1 MTHPLFHPQAETP
14 DRVLMTI
21 CEDNNCPLCIK
32 SIKKMNEMRK
42 DEYIES
48 SKKCEEIL
56 RLSFSIPPNEFFLGF
71 QNFSGVEDI
80 VYKIFQRIPQKH
92 RKKIEKSNVL
102 LTTYVENSPYYT
114 YPVLN
119 LELWFSGKFLKD
131 FEFDLNNIGVSTL
144 PLFAGDSGWSEKLDN
159 FNLLNNVKTS
169 IDRQDDFPELFIFSP
184 YNLYGTQKLIDELNY
199 LSVVNYHPISTE
211 SVFDIVFSIESFRD
225 YEKVNTDTQL

>member
-1 MTHPLFHPQAETP
+1 MTHPLFHSDRETP
-14 DRVLMTI
+14 DKVLMTI
-21 CEDNNCPLCIK
+21 CDDNECPVCIK
-32 SIKKMNEMRK
+32 SIKKMNELRK

-48 SKKCEEIL
+48 SKKGKEII
-56 RLSFSIPPNEFFLGF
+56 RLSFSIPPNDFFMGF
-71 QNFSGVEDI
+71 QNFSGVENI

-92 RKKIEKSNVL
+92 RKHIGKSNIL

-131 FEFDLNNIGVSTL
+131 FEFDLNNIGVSIL

-184 YNLYGTQKLIDELNY
+184 YNPYGTQKLIDELNY
-199 LSVVNYHPISTE
+199 LSVINYHPISTD
-211 SVFDIVFSIESFRD
+211 SVFDIIFSIESFREF
-225 YEKVNTDTQL
+225 EKVNTNTPL